1 MGSQEMDP
9 NDSLIPAHEFPE
21 YDETL
26 QLLIERISQLP
37 LTTRRILA
45 MYYYETMP
53 IREIAAWFGM
63 PEYRIE
69 ETRIET
75 VDLLRKYFLSLLTG
89 TLQPRNNQERWLSST
104 ATNSKCLTINTS
116 RTENKRDD

>member
-53 IREIAAWFGM
+53 IREIAAGLVCLS
-63 PEYRIE
+63 
-69 ETRIET
+69 TGS
-75 VDLLRKYFLSLLTG
+75 RK
-89 TLQPRNNQERWLSST
+89 R
-104 ATNSKCLTINTS
+104 AS
-116 RTENKRDD
+116 RQSICSASIF

>member
-1 MGSQEMDP
+1 MGSQERDP
-9 NDSLIPAHEFPE
+9 NDSLIPAYEFPE
-21 YDETL
+21 YEEIL

-53 IREIAAWFGM
+53 IREIAARFGL

-75 VDLLRKYFLSLLTG
+75 VDLLRKYFLSLST
-89 TLQPRNNQERWLSST
+89 RNF
-104 ATNSKCLTINTS
+104 AAK
-116 RTENKRDD
+116 K